1 MCIRDRYTT
10 EEKIGFLQETSM
22 TCKEI
27 IELNKLLDKFD
38 ESDMELINKA
48 CNINFKIGF
57 RAAAELMK

>member
-1 MCIRDRYTT
+1 MKQYTT

-38 ESDMELINKA
+38 ELYILYVLYVLYG
-48 CNINFKIGF
+48 C
-57 RAAAELMK
+57 

>member
-1 MCIRDRYTT
+1 MKQYTT

-27 IELNKLLDKFD
+27 
-38 ESDMELINKA
+38 KA